1 MFLLSQNIFYD
12 YLNILIFFAEN
23 SEITE
28 KHKKWN

>member
-12 YLNILIFFAEN
+12 YLNILMFFAEN

-28 KHKKWN
+28 KRI